1 MVVPPKFNDIMNTD
15 YKRGRTLF
23 TVWRKYMIPWIP
35 KEIEGKITFIHHDVK
50 VKEGIKLTEEE
61 KKIFDKFRDSMRKQ
75 AESRMD

>member
-1 MVVPPKFNDIMNTD
+1 
-15 YKRGRTLF
+15 
-23 TVWRKYMIPWIP
+23 MIPWIP

-75 AESRMD
+75 SESRMD